1 MEIHHQRV
9 AVPCKNEWEYSLTN
23 EAVQKDRLT
32 FQDDSNRNENS
43 NGLIRALVQL
53 VRYTLY
59 YYGCSSDTTN
69 DKFYEEIQAAN
80 NAQLALETEAQTLD
94 HIAAVKYP
102 NLKPGKHNSIVVTDS
117 CRI

>member
-1 MEIHHQRV
+1 MEIHHQRI
-9 AVPCKNEWEYSLTN
+9 AVPCKHEWECFISN

-43 NGLIRALVQL
+43 NELIRALVQL
-53 VRYTLY
+53 VRFTLH

-102 NLKPGKHNSIVVTDS
+102 NLKPGKHNSIFVTDY
-117 CRI
+117 CGI

>member
-1 MEIHHQRV
+1 MGILYLK
-9 AVPCKNEWEYSLTN
+9 CGST
-23 EAVQKDRLT
+23 RLT

-43 NGLIRALVQL
+43 NELIRALVQL
-53 VRYTLY
+53 VRYTLH

-102 NLKPGKHNSIVVTDS
+102 NLKPVRERPISTYAWMRGRGGQPKAYSVNKAM
-117 CRI
+117 